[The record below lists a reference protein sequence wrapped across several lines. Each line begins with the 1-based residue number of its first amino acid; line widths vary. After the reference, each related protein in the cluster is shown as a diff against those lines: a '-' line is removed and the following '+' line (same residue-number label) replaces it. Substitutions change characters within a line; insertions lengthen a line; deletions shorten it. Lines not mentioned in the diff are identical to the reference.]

1 VSAVCCLLS
10 GVYYIMLFGIHALPA
25 KKYTDLIPVFSV
37 FSDFSDDPVISV
49 SGKTGP
55 DAYSKYFQ

>member
-1 VSAVCCLLS
+1 M
-10 GVYYIMLFGIHALPA
+10 VYGIRALPA
-25 KKYTDLIPVFSV
+25 KKYTDLIPVFPV